1 MVNQF
6 RAETYEWR
14 GILLALVVYLALMLL
29 LVAAV
34 EGWLVR

>member
-6 RAETYEWR
+6 RAEPHEWR
-14 GILLALVVYLALMLL
+14 GILLALVVYLTLMLL